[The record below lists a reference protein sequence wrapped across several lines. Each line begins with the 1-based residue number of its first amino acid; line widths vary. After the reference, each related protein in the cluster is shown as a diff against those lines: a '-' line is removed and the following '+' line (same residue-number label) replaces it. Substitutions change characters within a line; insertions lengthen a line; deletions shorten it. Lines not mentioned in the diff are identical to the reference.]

1 MKSVPDTDRNPS
13 VLSTQPNSRL
23 VVIHRHIFP
32 HIGDRFLPGSV
43 PTITGPFSQAAEES
57 LHRRI
62 VLPLRLIL
70 QIMPCCFSNFW

>member
-1 MKSVPDTDRNPS
+1 MQPS
-13 VLSTQPNSRL
+13 R

-43 PTITGPFSQAAEES
+43 PTITGPFSFQAAEES

-62 VLPLRLIL
+62 VPAVAFAAHTADHAVLL
-70 QIMPCCFSNFW
+70 Q